1 MLKAIE
7 NVKPVGV
14 LATKVNS
21 KDEQG
26 ITIESDGDDGAFL
39 RDVPPIERETAFP
52 EEFERN
58 EDGSVITI
66 DKLIDS
72 INITDESVRTESL
85 FTESQ
90 VLDIVEHVTQRIAQ
104 EG

>member
-7 NVKPVGV
+7 NVKPIGV

-21 KDEQG
+21 EDEQG
-26 ITIESDGDDGAFL
+26 VTLESKGDDVFL
-39 RDVPPIERETAFP
+39 RDVQPIERETAFP

-66 DKLIDS
+66 DQLIDD
-72 INITDESVRTESL
+72 INVTDESLRLESL